1 MTTLPLWM
9 FFPNCLGTCS
19 TFTMLMKPLY
29 ACCIPFRQP
38 AVAVCLH
45 SLDAPWTFCTVF
57 CCRERLSKSIL
68 KASSDGFSSGRCWQD
83 LLQKRGWWQRLDC
96 KATVFSNELHVDQT
110 SLYTRSNDAPLC
122 FRVATTCAVLLFVVI
137 TGTNCPSCSLP
148 SYNQWWICR
157 LSDIFLHV
165 SLAPVLWL
173 FRLAQEVFTVQGTL

>member
-45 SLDAPWTFCTVF
+45 SLDAPWTSCTVF

-68 KASSDGFSSGRCWQD
+68 KAFHQMDSHLVIVSSPEERV
-83 LLQKRGWWQRLDC
+83 WWRRLDC
-96 KATVFSNELHVDQT
+96 KATVFSNGLHVDQT

-122 FRVATTCAVLLFVVI
+122 FRVATTCAVLLFVVM
-137 TGTNCPSCSLP
+137 TGTNCPSRSLP

-165 SLAPVLWL
+165 SLAPVL
-173 FRLAQEVFTVQGTL
+173 